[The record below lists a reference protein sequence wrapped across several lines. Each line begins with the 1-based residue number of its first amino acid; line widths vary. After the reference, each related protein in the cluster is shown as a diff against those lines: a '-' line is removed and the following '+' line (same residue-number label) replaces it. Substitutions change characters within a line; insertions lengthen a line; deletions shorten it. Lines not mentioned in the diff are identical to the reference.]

1 MASGNILLVTFDQW
15 RADCISALGHACV
28 RTPAVDALAA
38 DGVLFRNHFTQ
49 ASPCGPA
56 RASLLTGLYLHN
68 HRSLRNGTPLD
79 ERHANLAREAR
90 RAGYAPKLFGYTDT
104 SADPRGRDPGDPALA
119 TYEGVLPGFD
129 AELLLTES
137 LEPWAAWL
145 KAKGYD
151 VPARLADLYLPDRS
165 RPRPG
170 EGPTRAPMR
179 MPAEDEITFFLADRV
194 REWLAVNGGRP
205 WFLHV
210 SFIRPHPPY
219 VAPAPF
225 HEMVDPADVPAAVR
239 APTRQAQGRQHPW
252 LAAQLAR
259 QWQGNLPV
267 ADAVPMAALDEAAL
281 AQLRATY
288 YGMVSLADAALGRIL
303 DDLKASGLYD
313 DTLIVLTA
321 DHGEH
326 LGDHWLLG
334 KDGYHDQAFHIPL
347 VIRDP
352 RAGADAARGRV
363 VEEFTEAVDVM
374 PTVLGWL
381 GRPVPP
387 ACDGHDLAP
396 FLAGR
401 TPAHWRDAVHWGYD
415 FRDVRGAHFET
426 ALGLSAEECALL
438 VRRDRAG
445 KYVHFAGLPPLF
457 FDLAA
462 DPGELHDLS
471 RDPSRQGQM
480 LDYARK
486 LLSWR
491 MAHEDRTLSHYHLGP
506 GGAASSLRQAE
517 SG

>member
-1 MASGNILLVTFDQW
+1 
-15 RADCISALGHACV
+15 
-28 RTPAVDALAA
+28 
-38 DGVLFRNHFTQ
+38 
-49 ASPCGPA
+49 
-56 RASLLTGLYLHN
+56 
-68 HRSLRNGTPLD
+68 
-79 ERHANLAREAR
+79 
-90 RAGYAPKLFGYTDT
+90 
-104 SADPRGRDPGDPALA
+104 
-119 TYEGVLPGFD
+119 
-129 AELLLTES
+129 
-137 LEPWAAWL
+137 
-145 KAKGYD
+145 
-151 VPARLADLYLPDRS
+151 
-165 RPRPG
+165 
-170 EGPTRAPMR
+170 
-179 MPAEDEITFFLADRV
+179 
-194 REWLAVNGGRP
+194 
-205 WFLHV
+205 
-210 SFIRPHPPY
+210 
-219 VAPAPF
+219 
-225 HEMVDPADVPAAVR
+225 
-239 APTRQAQGRQHPW
+239 
-252 LAAQLAR
+252 
-259 QWQGNLPV
+259 
-267 ADAVPMAALDEAAL
+267 
-281 AQLRATY
+281 
-288 YGMVSLADAALGRIL
+288 MVSLADAALGRIL

-313 DTLIVLTA
+313 ETLIVLTA

-401 TPAHWRDAVHWGYD
+401 TPARWRDAVHWGYD